1 MKEKHE
7 NKEMIIQGREV
18 EAGVMGKSRPVRVGC
33 GAKAL
38 SAGLSVFHANW
49 GVPGSANSLCDLP
62 PGGVHVASVKEV

>member
-1 MKEKHE
+1 
-7 NKEMIIQGREV
+7 
-18 EAGVMGKSRPVRVGC
+18 MGKSRPVRVGC
-33 GAKAL
+33 RAKAL